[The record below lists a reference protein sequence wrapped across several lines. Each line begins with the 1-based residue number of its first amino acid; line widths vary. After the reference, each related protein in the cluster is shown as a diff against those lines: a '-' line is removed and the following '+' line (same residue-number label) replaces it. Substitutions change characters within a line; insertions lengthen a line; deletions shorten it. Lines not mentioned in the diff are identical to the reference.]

1 MKNKQAFTLIELL
14 VVVLIIGILAAVA
27 LPQYQKAVAK
37 SRVMQVLPYIQAVYE
52 AEQVYYLA
60 NGTYA
65 ETLDEL
71 AVDSTCPNGW
81 SCYLGI
87 EPTSPNLKRNK
98 VQAKHNDLNIHI
110 IRYYGPLPYANLED
124 RYRDKTYCSSI
135 QTNTKGI
142 QVCKSFGPLLDDS
155 DGYSRYL
162 IQ

>member
-37 SRVMQVLPYIQAVYE
+37 ARVTQVLPYIRSVYD
-52 AEQVYYLA
+52 AEKVYYLA

-71 AVDSTCPNGW
+71 SVDFTCPNGW
-81 SCYLGI
+81 TCYLGI
-87 EPTSPNLKRNK
+87 EPTSPSLKRNK
-98 VQAKHNDLNIHI
+98 VQAVHNDLNIHI
-110 IRYYGPLPYANLED
+110 LRYYGPLPNANLEEL
-124 RYRDKTYCSSI
+124 YRDKTYCSSRT
-135 QTNTKGI
+135 TNTKGVQI
-142 QVCKSFGPLLDDS
+142 CKSFGPLLDDS